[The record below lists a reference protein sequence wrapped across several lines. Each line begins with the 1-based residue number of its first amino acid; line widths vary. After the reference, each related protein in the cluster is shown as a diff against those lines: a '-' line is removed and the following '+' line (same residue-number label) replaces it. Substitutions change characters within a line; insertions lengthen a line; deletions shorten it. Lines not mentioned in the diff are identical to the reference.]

1 MLDQELLIIAIIVIT
16 FLNWLST
23 KLKERSARKKGILP
37 EDEQQQIDP
46 QEDLPISGISDVNNQ
61 IQEEMGFKEFL
72 AALSGNELPTQVA
85 PIPLPDSNIKPP
97 PLKSEPDNIEKTS
110 NYQDTDISIANT
122 SKPLDRL
129 EIRTPSIHPI
139 IKKLRQEGGAKE
151 AIIFAEILRKPI
163 ALRQDY

>member
-37 EDEQQQIDP
+37 EDEQQQIDSQAP
-46 QEDLPISGISDVNNQ
+46 TQITGISDVNNE

-72 AALSGNELPTQVA
+72 SALSGNEMPPQVA
-85 PIPLPDSNIKPP
+85 PIPLPDSKIKPP
-97 PLKSEPDNIEKTS
+97 PLKSKTTDLEKAS
-110 NYQDTDISIANT
+110 NDEKADT
-122 SKPLDRL
+122 SKSNTRVPVNRL
-129 EIRTPSIHPI
+129 ETRTSSIHPI
-139 IKKLRQEGGAKE
+139 IAKLRKEGGAKE
-151 AIIFAEILRKPI
+151 AIILAEVLRKPI

>member
-37 EDEQQQIDP
+37 EDEEQQIDSQAPP
-46 QEDLPISGISDVNNQ
+46 QITGISDVNNE

-72 AALSGNELPTQVA
+72 AALSGNETPTQVA
-85 PIPLPDSNIKPP
+85 PIPLPDSNAKPP
-97 PLKSEPDNIEKTS
+97 PLKSEPANLEKSSNFDNA
-110 NYQDTDISIANT
+110 DISKANA
-122 SKPLDRL
+122 SKAVDRL
-129 EIRTPSIHPI
+129 EIRTSSIHPI
-139 IKKLRQEGGAKE
+139 IRKLRQEGGAKQ

>member
-72 AALSGNELPTQVA
+72 AALSGNETPTQVA
-85 PIPLPDSNIKPP
+85 PIPLPDSNAKPP
-97 PLKSEPDNIEKTS
+97 PFKSEPANLEKSSNFDNA
-110 NYQDTDISIANT
+110 DT
-122 SKPLDRL
+122 SKSNGSVPV
-129 EIRTPSIHPI
+129 
-139 IKKLRQEGGAKE
+139 
-151 AIIFAEILRKPI
+151 F
-163 ALRQDY
+163 

>member
-72 AALSGNELPTQVA
+72 AALSGNEPPTQVV
-85 PIPLPDSNIKPP
+85 PIPLPDSNAKPP
-97 PLKSEPDNIEKTS
+97 PLKSKTTDLEKASNDDN
-110 NYQDTDISIANT
+110 TDISKKYT
-122 SKPLDRL
+122 RKPVDRL
-129 EIRTPSIHPI
+129 EIRTSSIHPI
-139 IKKLRQEGGAKE
+139 IRKLRQEGGAKE
-151 AIIFAEILRKPI
+151 AIILGEILRKPI
-163 ALRQDY
+163 ALRQEY

>member
-72 AALSGNELPTQVA
+72 SALSGNEMPPQVA

-97 PLKSEPDNIEKTS
+97 PLKSKTTDLEKASNDDN
-110 NYQDTDISIANT
+110 TDISKKYT
-122 SKPLDRL
+122 RKPVDRL
-129 EIRTPSIHPI
+129 EIRTSSIHPI
-139 IKKLRQEGGAKE
+139 IAKLRKEGGAKE
-151 AIIFAEILRKPI
+151 AIILGEILRKPI
-163 ALRQDY
+163 ALRQEY

>member
-1 MLDQELLIIAIIVIT
+1 MLDKELLIIAIIVIT

-37 EDEQQQIDP
+37 EDEEQQIDSQAP
-46 QEDLPISGISDVNNQ
+46 TQITGISDVNNE

-72 AALSGNELPTQVA
+72 SALSGNETPTQVV
-85 PIPLPDSNIKPP
+85 PIPLPDSNAKPP

-122 SKPLDRL
+122 SKQLDRL

>member
-72 AALSGNELPTQVA
+72 TALSGNEPPTQVV
-85 PIPLPDSNIKPP
+85 PIPLPDSNAKPP
-97 PLKSEPDNIEKTS
+97 PLKSEPANLEKVSNFDNA
-110 NYQDTDISIANT
+110 DISKAYA
-122 SKPLDRL
+122 SKAVDRL
-129 EIRTPSIHPI
+129 EIRTSSIHPI
-139 IKKLRQEGGAKE
+139 IRKLRQEGGAKE
-151 AIIFAEILRKPI
+151 AIILGEILRKPI
-163 ALRQDY
+163 ALRQEY

>member
-72 AALSGNELPTQVA
+72 AALSGNEPPTQVV
-85 PIPLPDSNIKPP
+85 PIPLPDSNAKPP
-97 PLKSEPDNIEKTS
+97 PLKSEPANLEKASNDDNA
-110 NYQDTDISIANT
+110 DISKT
-122 SKPLDRL
+122 YTRKPVDRL
-129 EIRTPSIHPI
+129 EIRTSSIHPI
-139 IKKLRQEGGAKE
+139 IRKLRQEGGAKE
-151 AIIFAEILRKPI
+151 AIILGEILRKPI
-163 ALRQDY
+163 ALRQEY

>member
-72 AALSGNELPTQVA
+72 AALSGNEPPTQVA

-97 PLKSEPDNIEKTS
+97 PLKSKTTDLEKAS
-110 NYQDTDISIANT
+110 NDENADV
-122 SKPLDRL
+122 SKAYTRKPVDRL
-129 EIRTPSIHPI
+129 EIRTSSIHPI
-139 IKKLRQEGGAKE
+139 IRKLRQDGGAKE
-151 AIIFAEILRKPI
+151 AIILGEILRKPI
-163 ALRQDY
+163 ALRQEY